1 MAGQIGGV
9 RAVSHTGA
17 LYSTYLFQRGHHG
30 DDLQRGGRHVPFRLG
45 GFGTVLLHQF
55 EVTATETALL
65 YDPTVLGAPAAA
77 PAGWPTWG
85 TAQQGGLRNG
95 EGLTSAAGI
104 SNESRLFSRD

>member
-9 RAVSHTGA
+9 WALFHTGG
-17 LYSTYLFQRGHHG
+17 LYGTYLFQRGHHG

-55 EVTATETALL
+55 EVTATETTLL

-77 PAGWPTWG
+77 PAGWPTWE
-85 TAQQGGLRNG
+85 TAQQGG
-95 EGLTSAAGI
+95 
-104 SNESRLFSRD
+104 